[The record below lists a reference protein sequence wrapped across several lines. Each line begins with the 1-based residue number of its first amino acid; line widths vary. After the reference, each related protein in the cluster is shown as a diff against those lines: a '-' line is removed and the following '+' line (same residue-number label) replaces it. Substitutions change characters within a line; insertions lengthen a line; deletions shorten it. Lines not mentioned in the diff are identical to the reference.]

1 VGIARVPGMNAASAG
16 APGIGR
22 AMQVGRGMPPTGIP
36 PPMPGG
42 MPPRGPPPN
51 IMGAGRGGIEIYYIY
66 LGLSLN
72 NGILYFFL

>member
-1 VGIARVPGMNAASAG
+1 MARVPGMNAAGAG

-22 AMQVGRGMPPTGIP
+22 AMQMGRGMPPTGIP

-51 IMGAGRGGIEIYYIY
+51 LMGAGRGGRNTDFMRFNAII
-66 LGLSLN
+66 
-72 NGILYFFL
+72 

>member
-1 VGIARVPGMNAASAG
+1 MNAASAG

-42 MPPRGPPPN
+42 IQTRGPPPN
-51 IMGAGRGGIEIYYIY
+51 IMGAGRGGKEILKIK
-66 LGLSLN
+66 
-72 NGILYFFL
+72 ILK